1 MKIITKPQQKEE
13 VEIYSDF
20 SGERFHHD
28 IPEVTIKFSFE
39 YGSKYDDSQIEF
51 HLNDNEAK
59 DILELIKAG
68 LSDKTKEN
76 IKKCLEKA
84 NKEYDECMDF
94 RDWNGCDYHGASIE
108 LYKYFLN
115 YGEES
120 AQG

>member
-13 VEIYSDF
+13 AEIYSDF

-51 HLNDNEAK
+51 HLNENEVK

-68 LSDKTKEN
+68 LSDRTKEN
-76 IKKCLEKA
+76 IKKCLEKS

-115 YGEES
+115 HGE
-120 AQG
+120 